1 MLSYDVKCK
10 KNAEIK
16 NPKVSRIRI
25 GKIMLLLKWALCEI
39 KKSSF
44 IKQWQ
49 ASRLLTSLEIMIPF
63 K

>member
-16 NPKVSRIRI
+16 NPKVARIKI
-25 GKIMLLLKWALCEI
+25 GKIMLLLKWALCDI

-44 IKQWQ
+44 IKQ
-49 ASRLLTSLEIMIPF
+49 
-63 K
+63 